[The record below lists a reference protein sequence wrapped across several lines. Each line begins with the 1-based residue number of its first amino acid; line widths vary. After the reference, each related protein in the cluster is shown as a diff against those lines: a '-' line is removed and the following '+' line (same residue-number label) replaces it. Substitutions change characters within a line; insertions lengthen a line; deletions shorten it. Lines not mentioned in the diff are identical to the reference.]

1 VQTVPRPPPSV
12 PLGGSLRASRA
23 AQLALPDGPLAA
35 VDLADGRALV
45 AALRDGVWVELSAD
59 EATLVLPEPPPAP
72 ELRVAAA
79 SRRPRRRTW
88 ALVALA
94 GAFAGAFLAYADGF
108 SGTPAPAAAG
118 PVAGLRAPVEVSRP
132 RRPLHARGGRAVP
145 RPVRT
150 IAPAVPP
157 PAIPAP
163 IAVKPAGA
171 RPPAPASKPPA
182 RRLPPPLPVL
192 PAAPAL

>member
-1 VQTVPRPPPSV
+1 MQTVPRPPPSV

-23 AQLALPDGPLAA
+23 AQLALPNGPLAA

-45 AALRDGVWVELSAD
+45 ADLRDGVWVELSAD

-79 SRRPRRRTW
+79 SRPPRRRVW

-94 GAFAGAFLAYADGF
+94 GAFTGAFLAYTDGF
-108 SGTPAPAAAG
+108 SGAPAPAAAG
-118 PVAGLRAPVEVSRP
+118 PLARLRAPVEASRA

-157 PAIPAP
+157 PASPAP

-171 RPPAPASKPPA
+171 RPPAPPSRPPA
-182 RRLPPPLPVL
+182 RPLLPPLPAL